1 MQINNRQTP
10 FSAGFTLIEL
20 MTVIAVAGSLMG
32 MVLGIQRYA
41 SNKSARS
48 RCTAEVVAMAAAAEA
63 YKTDNA
69 VYPRSDETDAL
80 SSASEGGVVDYIDSN
95 LAFYRMISGD
105 VDANGKADVSQGV
118 SNPAPVYMEFKAL
131 QLRMIAGSVAYIR
144 DPWDTGSSKSPYGYS
159 TKRLSLIER
168 GNDDASAGR
177 NVSFDLWSAANAPSN
192 PKSWIGNW

>member
-1 MQINNRQTP
+1 MQINNRQTS
-10 FSAGFTLIEL
+10 FKGGFTLIEL
-20 MTVIAVAGSLMG
+20 MTAIAVAGSLMG

-80 SSASEGGVVDYIDSN
+80 SSGSQGGGADYIEAN
-95 LAFYRMISGD
+95 LAFYKMISGD
-105 VDANGKADVSQGV
+105 TNANGKVDVSEGV
-118 SNPAPVYMEFKAL
+118 NNPAPAYMEFKVL
-131 QLRMIAGSVAYIR
+131 QLRMTGASVAYIR
-144 DPWDTGSSKSPYGYS
+144 DPWDTGSAKRPYGYC
-159 TKRLSLIER
+159 TKRLTMIER

-177 NVSFDLWSAANAPSN
+177 NVSFDVWSTANAASN
-192 PKSWIGNW
+192 PKTWIGNW

>member
-1 MQINNRQTP
+1 MQINNRQTS

-20 MTVIAVAGSLMG
+20 MTAIAVAGSLMG

-80 SSASEGGVVDYIDSN
+80 SSASQGGGADYIDAN
-95 LAFYRMISGD
+95 LAFYKMISGD
-105 VDANGKADVSQGV
+105 ADANGKADVAQGV

-131 QLRMIAGSVAYIR
+131 QLRMIGASVGYIR
-144 DPWDTGSSKSPYGYS
+144 DPWDSGSSKSPYGYS
-159 TKRLSLIER
+159 TKRLSLIEK

-177 NVSFDLWSAANAPSN
+177 NVSFDVWSTANAASN
-192 PKSWIGNW
+192 SRTWIGNW

>member
-1 MQINNRQTP
+1 MQINNRQTS
-10 FSAGFTLIEL
+10 FNGGFTLIEL
-20 MTVIAVAGSLMG
+20 MTAIAVAGSLMG

-80 SSASEGGVVDYIDSN
+80 SSGAQGGGADYIEAN
-95 LAFYRMISGD
+95 LAFYKMISGD
-105 VDANGKADVSQGV
+105 ADANGKVDVSEGV
-118 SNPAPVYMEFKAL
+118 NNPGPVYMEFKAL
-131 QLRMIAGSVAYIR
+131 QLRMTGASVAYIR

-159 TKRLSLIER
+159 TKRLTMIER

-177 NVSFDLWSAANAPSN
+177 NVSFDVWSTANAASN
-192 PKSWIGNW
+192 PKTWIGNW